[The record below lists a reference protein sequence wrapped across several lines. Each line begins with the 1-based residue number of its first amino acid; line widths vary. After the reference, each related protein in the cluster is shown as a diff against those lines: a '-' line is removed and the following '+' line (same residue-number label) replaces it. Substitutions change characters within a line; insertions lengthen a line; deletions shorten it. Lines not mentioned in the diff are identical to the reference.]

1 MIEVLHNTEKE
12 KVMEFI
18 KNPVLV
24 SGHNRIGSNIN
35 WHNPYYAIMETFSLQ
50 DIILMT
56 TKEVADLVKLAR
68 FMGDALY

>member
-1 MIEVLHNTEKE
+1 MLEERILSEKE
-12 KVMEFI
+12 KVIEFI

-24 SGHNRIGSNIN
+24 PGHNRIGSNIN